1 MVQESGDL
9 TAPKRNIFENIE
21 SICKGFGMLLVPIAI
36 AGFGWMIQS
45 SIAQQSVSKDYV
57 NLAIQILQKP
67 ENATKDPGLK
77 RWAVALLNKTA
88 PVELDQSTGDRLAS
102 GELSL
107 TEATEDPFRTSSLP
121 DMDEKPKIWN
131 GPGGREAALFRDG
144 TFVVINEVSGI
155 NSQGKVFGKLQYNF
169 GTPVVDVAF
178 STGKPNRVLVADGG
192 NRVHLIDQSVETRTV
207 VYEATDAI
215 DKIQFAANDTQVT
228 IRTKEGEHTI
238 VLP

>member
-1 MVQESGDL
+1 MVQESGGL
-9 TAPKRNIFENIE
+9 TAPKRNIFEDIE

-67 ENATKDPGLK
+67 EKAAKDPGLK

-155 NSQGKVFGKLQYNF
+155 NSQGKVFGRLQYNF

-178 STGKPNRVLVADGG
+178 STGKSNRVLVADGE
-192 NRVHLIDQSVETRTV
+192 NRVHLIDQSGETRTV

-215 DKIQFAANDTQVT
+215 DKMQFAANDTQVT